1 MAAQPLGLDG
11 LGSSWRNGRGLGL
24 MLGFTRTE
32 WLRAAVAAILAIAIG
47 YPLLVF
53 VLVAG
58 QP

>member
-1 MAAQPLGLDG
+1 
-11 LGSSWRNGRGLGL
+11 
-24 MLGFTRTE
+24 MLGFSRTE
-32 WLRAAVAAILAIAIG
+32 WLRAAVTAILAIAIG